1 MCVVVVP
8 LTLMSSSSDGSPGGM
23 SIILTVRVVVI
34 QSLMCVINVGV
45 SSVNFVRERSHDQEE
60 EEAEE
65 I

>member
-1 MCVVVVP
+1 
-8 LTLMSSSSDGSPGGM
+8 MSSSSDGSPGGM